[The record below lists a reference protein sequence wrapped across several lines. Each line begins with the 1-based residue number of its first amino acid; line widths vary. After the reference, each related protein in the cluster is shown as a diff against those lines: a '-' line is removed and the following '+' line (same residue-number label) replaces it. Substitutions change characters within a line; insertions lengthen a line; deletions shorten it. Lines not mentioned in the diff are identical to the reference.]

1 MSAMALVAIIF
12 QSQQNSQFGGV
23 SASKIDW
30 DLAPYV
36 NRSFIKHY
44 RKGQRL
50 FEEIRAIED
59 TDIHFASEKARSLSP
74 KSFTFAHEETIL
86 ETRQAAESL
95 IHNLNTMSSRAGGQ
109 IPFTSLNYGMCTSP
123 EGRLVSH
130 SLLDA
135 AISGLG
141 HGETPVFPQHIFQ
154 CKQGVNQQEGDP
166 NYDLFLK
173 AVDCTSRRLYPNFV
187 NVDASF
193 NLPYYRE
200 GEPDTI
206 IATMGCR
213 TRTIADRFGRNR
225 LSGKGNLSFNTVN
238 LVKLGIEHGI
248 ILHQR
253 RSANL
258 DGFYKNLHYSMETA
272 LSGLLHRY
280 SLQSIQPAKAS
291 DFMMRE
297 GVWEG
302 GEQLHPDEPVGELLK
317 HGTLSIGFIGL
328 AECLKALLGQHHGE
342 SELAYKE
349 GVKIVETMR
358 AFCDR
363 KSEEYNLNIT
373 LFATPAEG
381 LSGKFTQMDREQ
393 YGQIPEVTDR
403 EYYTNSFHIPVYYS
417 MSCARKIELESPF
430 HELCNAGAISYV
442 ELDGNVRHNQMAL
455 RKIIQYAL
463 AQNMG
468 YFSVNHP
475 IDRCP
480 DCGYEGVIGTSCPSC
495 GVTEEQ
501 VHFSRLRRVTGYL
514 TGDYTIRFNEAKQAE
529 VRDRVK
535 HQ

>member
-1 MSAMALVAIIF
+1 
-12 QSQQNSQFGGV
+12 
-23 SASKIDW
+23 
-30 DLAPYV
+30 
-36 NRSFIKHY
+36 
-44 RKGQRL
+44 
-50 FEEIRAIED
+50 
-59 TDIHFASEKARSLSP
+59 
-74 KSFTFAHEETIL
+74 
-86 ETRQAAESL
+86 
-95 IHNLNTMSSRAGGQ
+95 
-109 IPFTSLNYGMCTSP
+109 
-123 EGRLVSH
+123 
-130 SLLDA
+130 
-135 AISGLG
+135 
-141 HGETPVFPQHIFQ
+141 
-154 CKQGVNQQEGDP
+154 
-166 NYDLFLK
+166 
-173 AVDCTSRRLYPNFV
+173 
-187 NVDASF
+187 
-193 NLPYYRE
+193 
-200 GEPDTI
+200 
-206 IATMGCR
+206 
-213 TRTIADRFGRNR
+213 
-225 LSGKGNLSFNTVN
+225 
-238 LVKLGIEHGI
+238 
-248 ILHQR
+248 
-253 RSANL
+253 
-258 DGFYKNLHYSMETA
+258 META